1 MAILST
7 VIMVV
12 AIGWVIAQLLTT
24 RRRLREGEIV
34 VPPLFAA
41 TLVFILFIILV
52 WVMGASPLHL
62 LWLFPLSFVLGIA
75 VLLFP
80 LGQLLVMACMG
91 LLAGLK
97 GRDQPYQTYRLM
109 GGLITVIMQYLILYL
124 FCSIEG
130 FFSLRTWHC
139 PAHNCSIRNAR

>member
-41 TLVFILFIILV
+41 TLVFILFILV
-52 WVMGASPLHL
+52 VWAIGASPLHL

-80 LGQLLVMACMG
+80 VGQQLVMACLG
-91 LLAGLK
+91 LLAGLN
-97 GRDQPYQTYRLM
+97 GREP
-109 GGLITVIMQYLILYL
+109 
-124 FCSIEG
+124 
-130 FFSLRTWHC
+130 
-139 PAHNCSIRNAR
+139 

>member
-1 MAILST
+1 MAIISA

-12 AIGWVIAQLLTT
+12 AIGWVIVQLLTT
-24 RRRLREGEIV
+24 RRRLRHGEIV

-41 TLVFILFIILV
+41 TLVFILFILFV
-52 WVMGASPLHL
+52 WLLETSPLHL

-80 LGQLLVMACMG
+80 AGQQLVMACLG

-97 GRDQPYQTYRLM
+97 GRDE
-109 GGLITVIMQYLILYL
+109 
-124 FCSIEG
+124 S
-130 FFSLRTWHC
+130 
-139 PAHNCSIRNAR
+139 

>member
-12 AIGWVIAQLLTT
+12 AILWVIAQLLTT
-24 RRRLREGEIV
+24 RRRARQGEIV
-34 VPPLFAA
+34 MPPLFAA
-41 TLVFILFIILV
+41 TLIFILFILLV

-80 LGQLLVMACMG
+80 LGQLLVMACLG
-91 LLAGLK
+91 LLAGLR
-97 GRDQPYQTYRLM
+97 GHHE
-109 GGLITVIMQYLILYL
+109 
-124 FCSIEG
+124 S
-130 FFSLRTWHC
+130 
-139 PAHNCSIRNAR
+139 

>member
-1 MAILST
+1 MTILGTVVMVAAIIWIT
-7 VIMVV
+7 V
-12 AIGWVIAQLLTT
+12 QLLNT
-24 RRRLREGEIV
+24 RRRLRSGEIV

-41 TLVFILFIILV
+41 TLVSIVFILVV

-80 LGQLLVMACMG
+80 VGQQLVMACLG

-97 GRDQPYQTYRLM
+97 GREP
-109 GGLITVIMQYLILYL
+109 
-124 FCSIEG
+124 
-130 FFSLRTWHC
+130 
-139 PAHNCSIRNAR
+139 

>member
-41 TLVFILFIILV
+41 TLVFILFILV
-52 WVMGASPLHL
+52 VWAIGASPLHL

-80 LGQLLVMACMG
+80 AGQQLVMACLG

-97 GRDQPYQTYRLM
+97 GRHEP
-109 GGLITVIMQYLILYL
+109 
-124 FCSIEG
+124 
-130 FFSLRTWHC
+130 
-139 PAHNCSIRNAR
+139 